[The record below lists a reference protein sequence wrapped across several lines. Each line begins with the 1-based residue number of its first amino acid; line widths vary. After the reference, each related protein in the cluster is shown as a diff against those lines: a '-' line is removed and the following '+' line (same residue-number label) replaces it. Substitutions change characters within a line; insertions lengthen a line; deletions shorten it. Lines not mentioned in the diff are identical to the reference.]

1 MRYWL
6 RSEYSFALVS
16 AAVFA
21 LFSLAATAPAFA
33 QTSDDDASMED
44 ILGGFDDD
52 AGDAAEDTDSDDDA
66 GSEMDDILGGFDDED
81 DLPVSDNTE
90 AEPQADRAWDLQG
103 DLNFGLSASLHDH
116 DSSTGTDYSGL
127 QRFRTKLALQFD
139 MDLPKKWKFRTSG
152 YGFYDLAYEING
164 RHDYTSEVLDTYEY
178 DLQLTDTYVEGS
190 LHEQVDL
197 KVGRQVVN
205 WGRSETIRVLDI
217 INPIDNREPGLVDIE
232 DSRRSVGMAR
242 LGVFHGPW
250 TLTVLAI
257 PEIRY
262 DITPAQ
268 GSDFLPDIDEF
279 IPTDPVAFLDS
290 LSPKKGQ
297 IAADL
302 FAIPPG
308 ELEDPTTKTGKDFGK
323 STEAAVNL
331 MGVFSGWDVSLQAAL
346 FNNDSPHFDL
356 NDGRFEH
363 ARLWMVGTGANY
375 TVGSWLFKAELA
387 FTDGLEFMRATD
399 KKSRVDAMAG
409 IEYYG
414 IRDVNIV
421 FEIAERHINDFE
433 DSMELFLDFA
443 REDTIESA
451 LRISMNFW
459 NDSLHFTVLGLAF
472 GEKAQDGSIVRLSGE
487 YDVIDALSVEA
498 GFLLFQSGDS
508 FFFTGAGD
516 NDRFFAG
523 AKYSF

>member
-1 MRYWL
+1 MRRWL

-21 LFSLAATAPAFA
+21 LFALVATAPAFA

-44 ILGGFDDD
+44 SLGGFHDD
-52 AGDAAEDTDSDDDA
+52 AGDAAEDPDSDDDA

-90 AEPQADRAWDLQG
+90 PEPQAHRAWDLQG

-127 QRFRTKLALQFD
+127 QRFRTKLALQLD
-139 MDLPKKWKFRTSG
+139 IDLPQKWKLRASG

-164 RHDYTSEVLDTYEY
+164 RHDYTNEVLDTYEY
-178 DLQLTDTYVEGS
+178 DVQLTDTYVEGS
-190 LHEQVDL
+190 LHDKVDL

-232 DSRRSVGMAR
+232 DSRRAVGMAR

-262 DITPAQ
+262 DITPVQ
-268 GSDFLPDIDEF
+268 GSDFAPDINEF
-279 IPTDPVAFLDS
+279 
-290 LSPKKGQ
+290 
-297 IAADL
+297 
-302 FAIPPG
+302 IPPG
-308 ELEDPTTKTGKDFGK
+308 ELEGPTTKTGKDFGK

-331 MGVFSGWDVSLQAAL
+331 TGVFSGWDVSLQTAL
-346 FNNDSPHFDL
+346 FNNDSPHFDV

-414 IRDVNIV
+414 ISDVNIV

-443 REDTIESA
+443 QEDTIESA

-459 NDSLHFTVLGLAF
+459 NDSLHFTVLGLAI

>member
-6 RSEYSFALVS
+6 RSEYSFVHVS

-21 LFSLAATAPAFA
+21 LFSLVATAPAFA

-52 AGDAAEDTDSDDDA
+52 AGDAAEDADSDDDA

-90 AEPQADRAWDLQG
+90 PEPQADRAWDLQG
-103 DLNFGLSASLHDH
+103 DLSFGLSASLHDH

-127 QRFRTKLALQFD
+127 QRFRAKLALQLD
-139 MDLPKKWKFRTSG
+139 IDLPKKWKFRASG
-152 YGFYDLAYEING
+152 YGFYDLAYVING
-164 RHDYTSEVLDTYEY
+164 RHDYTREVLDTYEY

-190 LHEQVDL
+190 LHDKVDL

-242 LGVFHGPW
+242 LGFFHGPW

-268 GSDFLPDIDEF
+268 GSDFLPDID
-279 IPTDPVAFLDS
+279 A
-290 LSPKKGQ
+290 
-297 IAADL
+297 
-302 FAIPPG
+302 G

-331 MGVFSGWDVSLQAAL
+331 TGVFSGWDVSLQAAL

-356 NDGRFEH
+356 NDGRLEH

-387 FTDGLEFMRATD
+387 FTDGLEFMWATG

-414 IRDVNIV
+414 ISDVNIV

-443 REDTIESA
+443 QEDTIESA

-459 NDSLHFTVLGLAF
+459 NDSLHFTVLGLAI